1 MFRTLFFFA
10 TFIPWT
16 LFVILTGVP
25 VSFLSPDYLHAYA
38 RFWARAG
45 LLLAGVRLTVEG
57 QEHIPRD
64 RAVIYMS
71 NHQSNFDILAL
82 FAGLPVQ
89 FRWLAKEELFH
100 IPLFG
105 LAMRRTG
112 YIAIDRS
119 DRKKALRSMAEAS
132 RRITEGTSV
141 IVFPEG
147 TRSPDGSLL
156 PFKKG
161 GFMLAIDA
169 GAPIVPVAIAGSHAV
184 MPKYSRWIR
193 GGRIRVT
200 IFPPVPTA
208 DAGPADREELMEKVR
223 RPIAETIGQES
234 GVRHQAS
241 GNPSTFNL

>member
-1 MFRTLFFFA
+1 MLRTIFFFL

-25 VSFLSPDYLHAYA
+25 LSFLSPDYLHSYA
-38 RFWARAG
+38 RIWARIG
-45 LLLAGVRLTVEG
+45 LRLAGVRLQVAGEAHLPSG
-57 QEHIPRD
+57 
-64 RAVIYMS
+64 AVVFMP

-105 LAMRRTG
+105 FAMRRTG
-112 YIAIDRS
+112 YIAVDRS
-119 DRKKALRSMAEAS
+119 DRKKAIQSMGEAA
-132 RRITEGTSV
+132 RRIAEGTSV

-147 TRSPDGSLL
+147 TRSPDGTLL

-169 GAPIVPVAIAGSHAV
+169 KAPIVPIAIEGSHAI
-184 MPKYSRWIR
+184 MPKHSRWIR
-193 GGRIRVT
+193 GGRIRIT
-200 IFPPVPTA
+200 IFPAVPTEGITPTA
-208 DAGPADREELMEKVR
+208 RDDLMDTVR
-223 RPIAETIGQES
+223 RPIATALAE
-234 GVRHQAS
+234 AS
-241 GNPSTFNL
+241 

>member
-1 MFRTLFFFA
+1 MLRTLFFYI

-25 VSFLSPDYLHAYA
+25 VSFLSPDYLHSYA
-38 RFWARAG
+38 RFWAKVG
-45 LLLAGVRLTVEG
+45 LWLAGVRLTVAG
-57 QEHIPRD
+57 QENLPAGA
-64 RAVIYMS
+64 AVYMP

-89 FRWLAKEELFH
+89 FRWLAKEELFR

-105 LAMRRTG
+105 FAMRRTG

-119 DRKKALRSMAEAS
+119 DRKKAIQSMAEAA
-132 RRITEGTSV
+132 RRIGEGTSV

-147 TRSPDGSLL
+147 TRSLDGHLL

-169 GAPIVPVAIAGSHAV
+169 AALIVPVAIDGSHEV
-184 MPKYSRWIR
+184 MPKHSRWIR
-193 GGRIRVT
+193 GGHIRVS
-200 IFPPVPTA
+200 IFPAVATA
-208 DAGPADREELMEKVR
+208 GTTPAGRDELMEAVR
-223 RPIAETIGQES
+223 RPIAEVLGEKPCPVT
-234 GVRHQAS
+234 RD
-241 GNPSTFNL
+241 L

>member
-1 MFRTLFFFA
+1 MLRTIFFFL

-25 VSFLSPDYLHAYA
+25 VSFFSPDYLHSYA
-38 RFWARAG
+38 RYWAKVG
-45 LLLAGVRLTVEG
+45 LLLAGVRLQVAGE
-57 QEHIPRD
+57 EHLPGG
-64 RAVIYMS
+64 AVVYMP

-89 FRWLAKEELFH
+89 FRWLAKEELFR

-105 LAMRRTG
+105 FAMRRTG

-119 DRKKALRSMAEAS
+119 DRKKAIQSMAEAT
-132 RRITEGTSV
+132 RRISEGTSV

-147 TRSPDGSLL
+147 TRSPDGTLL

-169 GAPIVPVAIAGSHAV
+169 NAPIVPIAIEGSHKV
-184 MPKYSRWIR
+184 MPKHSRWIR

-200 IFPPVPTA
+200 IFPALPTA
-208 DAGPADREELMEKVR
+208 GTGPVGRDELIEAVR
-223 RPIAETIGQES
+223 QPIAGALKKATTS
-234 GVRHQAS
+234 DS
-241 GNPSTFNL
+241 